1 MSEIPLPSDRTNRWV
16 FLSPHL
22 DDAVYSCG
30 GLISFLSEK
39 GINTEIWTVFSEQ
52 EQVVSRLTSYA
63 KILHERWQAGD
74 YPYITR
80 KNEDKKASLLVGA
93 NNTYLG
99 YPDCIYRKFPDSDSA
114 VVKSDEDLFGSIQTG
129 EISFVKTIASDL
141 QNRIVEPSIWV
152 CPLGLGGHVDH
163 RIVRAATEMTGKTV
177 LYYADLPY
185 AIGATFN
192 PVPGM
197 IQIIIDIPTLN
208 CETWKKGVIAYGS
221 QLSSFWE
228 NEEEMS
234 SQYDRFLAS
243 VRGFPLWFRLTA
255 RAGTG

>member
-1 MSEIPLPSDRTNRWV
+1 MSEIPLISDRTNQWV

-52 EQVVSRLTSYA
+52 EQDASRLTSYA
-63 KILHERWQAGD
+63 KTLHKRWQAGD

-80 KNEDKKASLLVGA
+80 KNEDEKACLLVGA
-93 NNTYLG
+93 NKTYFG
-99 YPDCIYRKFPDSDSA
+99 YPDCIYRKFPDTDAA
-114 VVKSDEDLFGSIQTG
+114 VVMSDEDLFGPINFG
-129 EISFVKTIASDL
+129 EIGLVKTIAVDL

-152 CPLGLGGHVDH
+152 CPLGLGGHLDH
-163 RIVRAATEMTGKTV
+163 RIVRAATEMTGKPV

-185 AIGATFN
+185 AIGATFD

-197 IQIIIDIPTLN
+197 IQMIVDIPQLN
-208 CETWKKGVIAYGS
+208 CETWKKGVIQYGS

-234 SQYDRFLAS
+234 AQYDRFIAS
-243 VRGFPLWFRLTA
+243 ARGFPLWFKHTA